1 MATLE
6 VKNLSRVFADTRA
19 VDELTLSVGDGE
31 LVCLLGPSGSG
42 KSTVLRM
49 IGGFEQPS
57 GGSILIDGQDVTRVP
72 PERRPTGMV
81 FQSHALWTHMNV
93 FANVAFGLKLRRRP
107 KSEIRQKVEA
117 ALATVGLEGFG
128 ERRTTQLSGGQ
139 QQRVAL
145 ARSLV
150 LEPKILLLD
159 EPFASLDQHLRERLR
174 EEVREIQRRAG
185 ITMVFV
191 THGQDEALAIADRI
205 AVMRNGRLEQLSRPD
220 MLYRQPQTE
229 FVAGFVGQMNLL
241 PGTVQGGMLRAATI
255 ELPVPVADGPA
266 TLALRPEDIV
276 LQRRND
282 GRGAQVTRVT
292 DFGTHLSIE
301 VGTLNHEKL
310 RISAQPETGWAPG
323 MAADVLPRRF
333 AVYRNG
339 DLCFT
344 PPAGLNAALPAQVL
358 PFTPPRETSLAT
370 AFPQATPLRESLVNA

>member
-6 VKNLSRVFADTRA
+6 IKNLSRHFGDTRA
-19 VDELTLSVGDGE
+19 VDDLSLKVGDGE

-49 IGGFEQPS
+49 IGGFEEPTA
-57 GGSILIDGQDVTRVP
+57 GAILIDGQDVTRVP

-93 FANVAFGLKLRRRP
+93 FANVAFGLKLRRHP
-107 KSEIRQKVEA
+107 KDEIRQRVNA
-117 ALATVGLEGFG
+117 ALAAVGLEGYG
-128 ERRTTQLSGGQ
+128 ERKTTQLSGGQ

-174 EEVREIQRRAG
+174 EEVREIQRRIG

-205 AVMRNGRLEQLSRPD
+205 AVMRDGRLEQLSRPD
-220 MLYRQPQTE
+220 RLYRQPQTE

-241 PGTVQGGMLRAATI
+241 RGAVRSNVMTAAGI
-255 ELPVPVADGPA
+255 DLPVTLADGPA

-276 LQRRND
+276 LERRSD
-282 GRGAQVTRVT
+282 DHGADVTRVT

-301 VGTLNHEKL
+301 VETRCKHRLK
-310 RISAQPETGWAPG
+310 IMAQPGAGWSTGMRAELG
-323 MAADVLPRRF
+323 ARKF
-333 AVYRNG
+333 AVYRDG
-339 DLCFT
+339 RLCFM
-344 PPAGLNAALPAQVL
+344 PPSAAGGFPDLKTFARSSAFAGDPSPADSV
-358 PFTPPRETSLAT
+358 PEK
-370 AFPQATPLRESLVNA
+370 V